1 MTDQTDTPGGQAA
14 DGAGPAESELGQPVA
29 ELAQLAWEPGE
40 QFGRRVTGRIERR
53 LLTGRLLDV
62 AWSAPLLVLLEL
74 LRMPFETLSGNG
86 NRGR

>member
-1 MTDQTDTPGGQAA
+1 MTDQTDASDGGANA
-14 DGAGPAESELGQPVA
+14 GEGPAETELGPPIA

-74 LRMPFETLSGNG
+74 LRMPFETLSSNG
-86 NRGR
+86 NRRR